1 MHTFSVEGK
10 NISKEINHQAIIKNM
25 SMNFPNNSIIL
36 IEHKLRTRSFAND
49 Y

>member
-1 MHTFSVEGK
+1 MQAFSIEGK

-36 IEHKLRTRSFAND
+36 IDKVRIIV
-49 Y
+49 

>member
-25 SMNFPNNSIIL
+25 SVNFQITL
-36 IEHKLRTRSFAND
+36 LF